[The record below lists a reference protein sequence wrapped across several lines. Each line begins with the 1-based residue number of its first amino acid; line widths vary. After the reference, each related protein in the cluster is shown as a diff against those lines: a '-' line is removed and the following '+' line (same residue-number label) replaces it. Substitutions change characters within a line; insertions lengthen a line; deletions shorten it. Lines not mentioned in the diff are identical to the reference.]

1 MSEYWKGNIVTEF
14 HHVKTYE
21 DPRVLCGVL
30 MDPKD
35 FLPNYLRRML
45 VRWHIEGN
53 LPPPGYYRVQ
63 FKVPFRERFK
73 ELGKGI
79 QDGIFHKD

>member
-14 HHVKTYE
+14 HLVKTYE
-21 DPRVLCGVL
+21 DPRILCGVL

-45 VRWHIEGN
+45 VRWHIEGS
-53 LPPPGYYRVQ
+53 LPAPGYYRVQ
-63 FKVPFRERFK
+63 FKVHF
-73 ELGKGI
+73 
-79 QDGIFHKD
+79 